1 MVPGLRQLFTPLAY
15 LRIRNPIKPW
25 FDWYIPLVI
34 TALVFTLLMLLPGR
48 VNLFGETGLVAHVTQ
63 LLQMLIGFYIA
74 ALAAVATFP
83 SKVLDQPFAGDP
95 VQIRVE
101 RKGQRKLIP
110 INRRRFLS
118 YLFGYLAF
126 LSLFLFLIGMSI
138 SVLHNNLA
146 SLLPKQMIT
155 WTKPGFTFVYIF
167 LISNL
172 MVTTLLGLH
181 YLTDRIHRPPDGD
194 GSLLPEKPDSAHK
207 SDED

>member
-15 LRIRNPIKPW
+15 LRIKNPIKPW
-25 FDWYIPLVI
+25 FDWYIPLAM
-34 TALVFTLLMLLPGR
+34 TTFVFVVLMVLPGR

-74 ALAAVATFP
+74 ALAAIATFP

-95 VQIRVE
+95 VKIKVK
-101 RKGQRKLIP
+101 RKGQQKLIP

-126 LSLFLFLIGMSI
+126 LSLLLFLIGMSI
-138 SVLHNNLA
+138 SVLHNNLEA
-146 SLLPKQMIT
+146 LLAKDVVRAI
-155 WTKPGFTFVYIF
+155 KPGFTFVYLF

-194 GSLLPEKPDSAHK
+194 GSTLSEKPDSGHEL
-207 SDED
+207 D